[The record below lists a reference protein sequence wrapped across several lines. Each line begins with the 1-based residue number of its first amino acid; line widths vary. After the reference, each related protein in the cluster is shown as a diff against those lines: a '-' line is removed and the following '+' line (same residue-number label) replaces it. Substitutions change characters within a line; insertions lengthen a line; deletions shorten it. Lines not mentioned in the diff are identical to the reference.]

1 MSTALDLTEYG
12 ISAESVDT
20 YAQDEIIDHE
30 TTDAG
35 TYDSFLGIDIRTL
48 HHSTQNP
55 LNSLYQRVIQSDL
68 SLDDRSRAFHLMYHS
83 AYVNKQGICANA
95 LLGLIKDETLSLDD
109 RFHFLNSIR
118 VSSSELDVVMHGYVW
133 WLYQHPEPER
143 FKLLA
148 AQFILA
154 HPLKDFP
161 LIKTHFLQAQRYL
174 KEVAEGEKRS
184 EDDQKRSE
192 DDREREQIRAEA
204 ADMLIRLGT
213 PNFREVGKRVIEQ
226 LGGVTREKKTLYND
240 EQNIHEVSYQKA
252 LEELFDKVKDTVDK
266 YPIDEVLHHLRTQQR
281 DDACESLERIVLDTA
296 TYHGHTMAKI
306 LQYVYAYIQQSS
318 NKVELENRFIEE
330 LLEMRGWCST
340 GHVVRLLNILSGFDE
355 AIQLTVDVKKELK
368 AAVFARL
375 GFAMKKLPIDQQEE
389 LAMCTEDKTFLQE
402 FVETYSPY
410 EELLAEYSHLPREE
424 FEAHYAAAIKEYMG

>member
-1 MSTALDLTEYG
+1 MSTPLDLTEYG
-12 ISAESVDT
+12 IDDT
-20 YAQDEIIDHE
+20 DADPYAQDEIIDHE
-30 TTDAG
+30 TTDAD
-35 TYDSFLGIDIRTL
+35 TYDSFLGLDVRTI

-68 SLDDRSRAFHLMYHS
+68 SLEDRRRAFDLMYRS
-83 AYVNKQGICANA
+83 SYVNKQGVCANA
-95 LLGLIKDETLSLDD
+95 LLGLLKDETLSLSD

-118 VSSSELDVVMHGYVW
+118 LLSSSLDIVMHGYVW
-133 WLYQHPEPER
+133 WLYQYPEPER
-143 FKLLA
+143 FKMLA

-154 HPLKDFP
+154 HPVKDFP
-161 LIKTHFLQAQRYL
+161 LIKAHFLQAQRYL
-174 KEVAEGEKRS
+174 KEVAEKRD
-184 EDDQKRSE
+184 EHKRDE
-192 DDREREQIRAEA
+192 HKRDEHKRDEQIRAEA

-213 PNFREVGKRVIEQ
+213 PNFREVGKRVIEE
-226 LGGVTREKKTLYND
+226 LGGVVKEKKTLYTD
-240 EQNIHEVSYQKA
+240 EQNVHEIVYQKA
-252 LEELFDKVKDTVDK
+252 LVDLVEKVKDTVDK

-296 TYHGHTMAKI
+296 MYHGHTMARI
-306 LQYVYAYIQQSS
+306 LQCVYAYIQGSP

-355 AIQLTVDVKKELK
+355 SIQLSWDVKKELK

-375 GFAMKKLPIDQQEE
+375 AFSMKRLPVDQQEE
-389 LAMCTEDKTFLQE
+389 LAMCSEDKEFLRE

-410 EELLAEYSHLPREE
+410 EELLAEYRNLPRET
-424 FEAHYAAAIKEYMG
+424 FEEYYAAAINEYLA

>member
-12 ISAESVDT
+12 ISTEADT
-20 YAQDEIIDHE
+20 DAYAQDEMIDHE

-35 TYDSFLGIDIRTL
+35 TYDSFLGLDVRTL

-55 LNSLYQRVIQSDL
+55 LNSLYQRVLQSDL
-68 SLDDRSRAFHLMYHS
+68 SLEDRRRAFDLMYRS
-83 AYVNKQGICANA
+83 SYINKQGLCANA
-95 LLGLIKDETLSLDD
+95 LLGLIKDETLSITD

-118 VSSSELDVVMHGYVW
+118 LLSSEIDVVMHGYVW

-143 FKLLA
+143 FKLLT

-154 HPLKDFP
+154 HPVGNFP
-161 LIKTHFLQAQRYL
+161 LIKTHFLQSQRYL
-174 KEVAEGEKRS
+174 KEVAEDEKR
-184 EDDQKRSE
+184 D
-192 DDREREQIRAEA
+192 EQIRAEA
-204 ADMLIRLGT
+204 ADMLTRLGT

-226 LGGVTREKKTLYND
+226 LGGPLREKKTLYND
-240 EQNIHEVSYQKA
+240 EQNVHEIVYQKA

-306 LQYVYAYIQQSS
+306 LQYVYAYIQVSA
-318 NKVELENRFIEE
+318 NKLELENRFIEE

-340 GHVVRLLNILSGFDE
+340 GHVVRILNILTGFDE
-355 AIQLTVDVKKELK
+355 SIQLTVDVKKELK

-389 LAMCTEDKTFLQE
+389 LAMCSDDKTFLQE

-410 EELLAEYSHLPREE
+410 EELLVEYKHLPRET
-424 FEAHYAAAIKEYMG
+424 FEEYYASAIKEYMG